1 MVRAQ
6 VMEGDVSY
14 FDLAV
19 GCRLSTM
26 AQAVRLHSTTS
37 WLFQP
42 FTFILRLYL
51 WSKKTGFQTREQQG
65 IWSINII
72 KLQC

>member
-26 AQAVRLHSTTS
+26 AQAVGPHSTTS

-51 WSKKTGFQTREQQG
+51 RSKK
-65 IWSINII
+65 
-72 KLQC
+72 KLASRQKNNKEFGL